1 MSTRYF
7 NKVFIRKYSS
17 LNVVDIMIFYE
28 FAKET
33 NKLKDKI
40 LWIWKDKSIIKLMGW
55 MKSS

>member
-1 MSTRYF
+1 MALGYMSTGYF

-28 FAKET
+28 FARKA

-40 LWIWKDKSIIKLMGW
+40 L
-55 MKSS
+55 